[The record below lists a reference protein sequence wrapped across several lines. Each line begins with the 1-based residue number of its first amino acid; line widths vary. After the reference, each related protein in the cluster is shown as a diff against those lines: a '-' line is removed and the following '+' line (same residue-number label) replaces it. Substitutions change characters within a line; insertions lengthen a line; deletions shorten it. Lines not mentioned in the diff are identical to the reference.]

1 MEPGP
6 GDIDRQSARL
16 RPTQVIIAALCM
28 GVVVFG
34 VVVAFLVWPGQQ
46 SGWFV
51 TSQDVFEW
59 TAKGLLFV
67 GIVGGAFVW
76 GMIRR
81 QARTRAAGL
90 TGDQATDALLP
101 LFQTGIIMRAAMVE
115 GPGLFCIVV
124 ALLCHDVWMLA
135 WAGVSV
141 AGLVAIFPTWA
152 TYERF
157 VQDAVRRG

>member
-1 MEPGP
+1 M
-6 GDIDRQSARL
+6 
-16 RPTQVIIAALCM
+16 
-28 GVVVFG
+28 
-34 VVVAFLVWPGQQ
+34 
-46 SGWFV
+46 

-67 GIVGGAFVW
+67 GIVVGAILW
-76 GMIRR
+76 GIARR
-81 QARTRAAGL
+81 QARARAAGL
-90 TGDQATDALLP
+90 TEDQARDTLLP
-101 LFQTGIIMRAAMVE
+101 LFQAGIIMRAAMVE

-124 ALLCHDVWMLA
+124 ALLCHNVWMLA

-157 VQDAVRRG
+157 VLDAVRRE

>member
-1 MEPGP
+1 MDLERANGV
-6 GDIDRQSARL
+6 RL
-16 RPTQVIIAALCM
+16 RPTQIIVSALCM

-34 VVVAFLVWPGQQ
+34 VVVASLLWPWQQ
-46 SGWFV
+46 VGWFV

-67 GIVGGAFVW
+67 GIVVGTVVW
-76 GMIRR
+76 GITRKK
-81 QARTRAAGL
+81 ARALAAGL
-90 TGDQATDALLP
+90 TEDQARDTLLP
-101 LFQTGIIMRAAMVE
+101 LFQAGTIMRAAMVE

-124 ALLCHDVWMLA
+124 ALLCHNVWMLA

-141 AGLVAIFPTWA
+141 AGLIAIFPTWA

-157 VQDAVRRG
+157 LQDAVRRE

>member
-1 MEPGP
+1 MDPE
-6 GDIDRQSARL
+6 RANSVRL
-16 RPTQVIIAALCM
+16 RPTQIIIGALCV

-34 VVVAFLVWPGQQ
+34 AVVASLVWPGRQ

-67 GIVGGAFVW
+67 GIVGGAITW
-76 GMIRR
+76 RITRR

-90 TGDQATDALLP
+90 TEDQARDALLP
-101 LFQTGIIMRAAMVE
+101 QFQTGIIMRAAMVE

-124 ALLCHDVWMLA
+124 ALLCHNVWMLA

-141 AGLVAIFPTWA
+141 AGLIAIFPTWA

-157 VQDAVRRG
+157 VLDAVRRE